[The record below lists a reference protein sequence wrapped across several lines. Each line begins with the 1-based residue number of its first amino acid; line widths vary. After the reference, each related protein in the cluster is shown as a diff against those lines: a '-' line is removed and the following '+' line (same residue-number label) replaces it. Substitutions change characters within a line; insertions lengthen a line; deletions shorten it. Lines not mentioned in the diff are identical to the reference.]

1 MPRPTRDILTPEQA
15 CALRSFASRNG
26 RRWKYKLC
34 TLYMNGRDADE
45 PEGPF
50 LRQIRN
56 TIGPSGLYR
65 IKLGKAVPASAAATR
80 QPPSLP

>member
-1 MPRPTRDILTPEQA
+1 MPRRKSETLTAEQT
-15 CALRSFASRNG
+15 CALRSFARRNG

-34 TLYMNGRDADE
+34 TLYMSGRDADE

-50 LRQIRN
+50 LRQVRN

-65 IKLGKAVPASAAATR
+65 ISLDKPIAVSANLAR
-80 QPPSLP
+80 PPRDQ